1 LEGSEEHDTDERFE
15 DHPELAPHEGRYS
28 VERVKSMRE
37 EIRKRSQSG
46 DGVDEAGD
54 DRRKRELD
62 FSRNQDFA
70 GDERSLSTDAD
81 FTRGSGY
88 SGSMLAG
95 EGRSGEDRP
104 ANDRPEGFDPSV
116 DQQRNI
122 EAIRREEEG
131 KVEDW
136 SARPPLAD
144 RDEDQGRDVGHPAQA
159 AGPQRFGRDLGSSGL
174 DQMEREGRGVVEG
187 RATTREQK
195 VWASVLRR
203 LGGGSPGSAE
213 NLQLMEKFSRVQF
226 PATRET
232 VIDKLEPGA
241 EFRLKEGIV
250 VDLKSAV
257 ERSRNKVFRNPNEL
271 VDCVKDELRRQEAAG
286 VRLLKPA

>member
-28 VERVKSMRE
+28 VERVKSVQE
-37 EIRKRSQSG
+37 ELRKRSQAG
-46 DGVDEAGD
+46 DGVEDAGD
-54 DRRKRELD
+54 APRKRELD

-81 FTRGSGY
+81 FSRGSGY
-88 SGSMLAG
+88 SGSQLAG
-95 EGRSGEDRP
+95 EGPSGEEHP
-104 ANDRPEGFDPSV
+104 ANDRPEGFDTSV
-116 DQQRNI
+116 KQQKNI

-131 KVEDW
+131 EVEDW

-144 RDEDQGRDVGHPAQA
+144 RDESQGRDVEHPAQA
-159 AGPQRFGRDLGSSGL
+159 TGPQRFGRDVGSSGL
-174 DQMEREGRGVVEG
+174 DQMEREGHGVAEG
-187 RATTREQK
+187 RATTREQQI
-195 VWASVLRR
+195 WASVLRR

-213 NLQLMEKFSRVQF
+213 NLQLLEKFSRVQF
-226 PATRET
+226 PATRDA

-286 VRLLKPA
+286 VQLLKHA